1 MSINIVLYQP
11 EIPPNTGNILRLC
24 ANTGAHLHLIR
35 PLGFSL
41 NDKTLKRAGLDYIS
55 QQQFSLYNDFGAF
68 LEKQQP
74 ERILCASTKAK
85 TVYTDVNYN
94 PEDVIMFGPETR
106 GLPTDILQQYS
117 PIRIPMAEAQRSI
130 NLANSAAIILY
141 HALFQLGFPNLK

>member
-24 ANTGAHLHLIR
+24 ANTGAHLHLIQ
-35 PLGFSL
+35 PLGFAL

-55 QQQFSLYNDFGAF
+55 EQQFSLYDNFNAF
-68 LEKQQP
+68 LTQHQP
-74 ERILCASTKAK
+74 TRILCASTKAK
-85 TVYTDVNYN
+85 VTYTDVKFQ
-94 PEDVIMFGPETR
+94 PADIIMFGPETR
-106 GLPTDILQQYS
+106 GLPEDLLQQYS